1 MALCWQ
7 AVILSLRSRSLK
19 SVNAGDVKNKCLS
32 VQPWWFHP
40 NQLSWLAG
48 SLPLHNSRGGLMLVH
63 LPTLFCGYITCRAF
77 MLQHGFFFCFFP
89 ARASAAAMWKLRF
102 WLGAACLRQLLEAS
116 RTPTLHSQLLFEDKN
131 SAWFSF
137 TPQRLPEAFHLHAG
151 QIFFLMYNLLS

>member
-48 SLPLHNSRGGLMLVH
+48 SLPLHNSRGGLTLVH

-77 MLQHGFFFCFFP
+77 MLQHGFFFFQQGHLQPQCENSDFD
-89 ARASAAAMWKLRF
+89 SAQHVSVSSLRPRRPRLCTHSF
-102 WLGAACLRQLLEAS
+102 CLRIKIQLDF
-116 RTPTLHSQLLFEDKN
+116 HSHHRHY
-131 SAWFSF
+131 
-137 TPQRLPEAFHLHAG
+137 QRLFICMQAKYFYWC
-151 QIFFLMYNLLS
+151 IIY

>member
-32 VQPWWFHP
+32 VEPWWFHP

-77 MLQHGFFFCFFP
+77 MLQHGFFFFCKGMCS
-89 ARASAAAMWKLRF
+89 RNVKNSGQRVSVSSL
-102 WLGAACLRQLLEAS
+102 

-137 TPQRLPEAFHLHAG
+137 TPHRLPEAFHLHAG
-151 QIFFLMYNLLS
+151 QIFFFLLMYNLLA